1 MAPRNWNRAQWD
13 AWEKR
18 QVPVPLDLLGH
29 LATAVESMVR
39 LNADGYQSALTR
51 VKALLE
57 REYAMIDDQVNPQ
70 TEVEQLFVRTSELAR
85 QLAEMDPEEA
95 RQRFREMGLG
105 AKEQAM
111 LLAAVLALRGEDDV
125 GHK

>member
-1 MAPRNWNRAQWD
+1 
-13 AWEKR
+13 
-18 QVPVPLDLLGH
+18 
-29 LATAVESMVR
+29 
-39 LNADGYQSALTR
+39 
-51 VKALLE
+51 
-57 REYAMIDDQVNPQ
+57 MIDDQVNPQ